1 MPAENRRA
9 YGGRDDRRGAGAKER
24 EDDMAET
31 GVRET
36 IERATEAMTV
46 RRVFGEPYERNGV
59 TVIPAARVQGGAG
72 GGEGE
77 GPGGDGRGGGSGY
90 ALNAKPTGAF
100 VIRGDEVVW
109 RPAVDV
115 NRVILGAQLVAV
127 AAILLA
133 RTIVKFRTATAL
145 AALKERR

>member
-1 MPAENRRA
+1 
-9 YGGRDDRRGAGAKER
+9 
-24 EDDMAET
+24 MAET

-36 IERATEAMTV
+36 IERATEALTV

-90 ALNAKPTGAF
+90 AVNAKPTGAF
-100 VIRGDEVVW
+100 VIRGDDVAW

-115 NRVILGAQLVAV
+115 NRVILGAQLVAI

-133 RTIVKFRTATAL
+133 RTIVKLRAVTAL
-145 AALKERR
+145 AAMKESR